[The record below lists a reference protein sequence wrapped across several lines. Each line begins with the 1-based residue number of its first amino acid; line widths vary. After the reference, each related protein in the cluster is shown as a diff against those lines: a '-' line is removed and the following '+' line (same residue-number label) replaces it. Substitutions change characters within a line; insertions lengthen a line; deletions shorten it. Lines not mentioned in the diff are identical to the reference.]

1 MNDHPLTRR
10 RFLECAAMTIALLPI
25 DPAAAPGMASRS
37 VRASQTRLTLF
48 DGRFDR
54 ATEFAADLA
63 AGGAT
68 RNINGD
74 ATEIVLWLTSARHRA
89 NEIQLRGITL
99 ESIPFC
105 LAHHAPRAHVVMHR
119 LDRDLIVWSFDA

>member
-1 MNDHPLTRR
+1 
-10 RFLECAAMTIALLPI
+10 
-25 DPAAAPGMASRS
+25 MASRS
-37 VRASQTRLTLF
+37 VRAAQTRLTLF

-74 ATEIVLWLTSARHRA
+74 ATEIMLWLTLARHRA

-105 LAHHAPRAHVVMHR
+105 LAQREPRTHVVMHR
-119 LDRDLIVWSFDA
+119 LDRDLFVWSFDA